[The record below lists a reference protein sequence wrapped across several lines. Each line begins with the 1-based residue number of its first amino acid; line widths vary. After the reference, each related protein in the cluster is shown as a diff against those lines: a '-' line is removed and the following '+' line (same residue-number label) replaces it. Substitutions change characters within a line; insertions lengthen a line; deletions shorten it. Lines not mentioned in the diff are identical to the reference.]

1 MQYCEGKGTCV
12 EQPVEL
18 RDVLPTFLE
27 ASGAAVPDDMDGRP
41 VQNLLCREGAPWRR
55 WIEME
60 HAECYSP
67 DNYWCAL
74 SDGKTKYIRFFR
86 SGKEQLFD
94 LEKDPEETV
103 ELSGNRKYARRLKEA
118 REAMVEYL
126 SERGEE
132 WVKDGKLVIR
142 ENLSS
147 IVRNIRQL
155 NRRQKVSPALPPA
168 RLTSRLIL
176 SEQVI

>member
-1 MQYCEGKGTCV
+1 M

-142 ENLSS
+142 EKSLLYSPEYPS
-147 IVRNIRQL
+147 AKPASKGFSGFAAR
-155 NRRQKVSPALPPA
+155 KVDIKIDS
-168 RLTSRLIL
+168 
-176 SEQVI
+176 V